1 MGRFD
6 ESGARRDL
14 EEFLDSRGRAARAP
28 DDDQAAR

>member
-14 EEFLDSRGRAARAP
+14 EQFLDERAGPAGARSVP
-28 DDDQAAR
+28 E